1 MTSTISTGRQVAE
14 TPERPPRRPSSSSPS
29 PTRPS
34 RNRRP
39 LVAAASAG
47 LVCLSIAAFVSLYSS
62 AQRTNSVLVA
72 ARTIPE
78 GQVFTKSD
86 LHAVDVATPSG
97 VATVSTADADTVI
110 GHRSAVT
117 VPAGTLLV
125 AADLTTGSSIPAGD
139 AIVGVAL
146 KDGEFPPAGLAPG
159 QQVLVVE
166 TFGSS
171 ASLPSV
177 TSSSPGASVEP
188 TAGIPS
194 VTLAPTATVVTSAS
208 PVSPSSGTT
217 LLVGLAV
224 PVASAGPVA
233 VAAAA
238 GQVSL
243 VLVPSTGK
251 GSSQAPL
258 PGGLSTGGPA

>member
-1 MTSTISTGRQVAE
+1 MTSTISSGRQVNE
-14 TPERPPRRPSSSSPS
+14 TPERPPRRPPASPQS
-29 PTRPS
+29 PTPPAK
-34 RNRRP
+34 NRRP

-47 LVCLSIAAFVSLYSS
+47 LVCLSVAAFVSLYSS
-62 AQRTNSVLVA
+62 AQHTNSVLVA

-78 GQVFTKSD
+78 GQVIAKAD
-86 LHAVDVATPSG
+86 LHAVDAATPSA
-97 VATVSTADADTVI
+97 VATVPTADANTVI

-117 VPAGTLLV
+117 VPAGALLV
-125 AADLTTGSSIPAGD
+125 AADLVTGSSVPSGD

-177 TSSSPGASVEP
+177 SSSASGASVEP
-188 TAGIPS
+188 TAGSPS
-194 VTLAPTATVVTSAS
+194 VTLASAAMVVTSAS

-224 PVASAGPVA
+224 PVATAGPVA

-243 VLVPSTGK
+243 VLIPSTAK
-251 GSSQAPL
+251 GSAPAQVS
-258 PGGLSTGGPA
+258 GGASTGGRA